1 MKILW
6 DYAIARVPASGASYP
21 EVRQR
26 GIRFSGR
33 AGLRKR
39 DTTLNG

>member
-26 GIRFSGR
+26 GIHSSER
-33 AGLRKR
+33 AGLRKG
-39 DTTLNG
+39 DTTVNG